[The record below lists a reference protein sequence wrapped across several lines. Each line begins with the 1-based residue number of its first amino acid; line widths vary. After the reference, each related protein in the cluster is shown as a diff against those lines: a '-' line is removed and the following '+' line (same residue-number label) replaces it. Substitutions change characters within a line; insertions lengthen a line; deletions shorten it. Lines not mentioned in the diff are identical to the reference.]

1 VKKHP
6 QLPLCNP
13 LPGEGQASNGLLI
26 QPSQSGLTQADLD
39 HLEAHERSIQERT
52 PPDIYA
58 EWLGLVAT
66 MEAVAGTGRQLT
78 VHDTARLLEIIEM
91 YDTPASASDT
101 ARLIAEIV
109 WERANG
115 VARTVRLLSDV
126 SFSTEP

>member
-1 VKKHP
+1 VKNHP
-6 QLPLCNP
+6 QPPLCNAP
-13 LPGEGQASNGLLI
+13 PGEGQASNGLLI
-26 QPSQSGLTQADLD
+26 QPSQGGLTQADLD

-52 PPDIYA
+52 PPDVYA
-58 EWLGLVAT
+58 EWLGLIAK
-66 MEAVAGTGRQLT
+66 MEAITGTGRQLT
-78 VHDTARLLEIIEM
+78 VHDTARLHEIIEM
-91 YDTPASASDT
+91 YDSPASASDT

>member
-1 VKKHP
+1 MKNHP
-6 QLPLCNP
+6 QPPLCNAP
-13 LPGEGQASNGLLI
+13 PGGGQASNGLLI
-26 QPSQSGLTQADLD
+26 QPPQSGLAQVNLD

-52 PPDIYA
+52 PPDVYA

-66 MEAVAGTGRQLT
+66 MEAIAGTARQLT
-78 VHDTARLLEIIEM
+78 VHDTARLNEILEM
-91 YDTPASASDT
+91 HDTPASASDT